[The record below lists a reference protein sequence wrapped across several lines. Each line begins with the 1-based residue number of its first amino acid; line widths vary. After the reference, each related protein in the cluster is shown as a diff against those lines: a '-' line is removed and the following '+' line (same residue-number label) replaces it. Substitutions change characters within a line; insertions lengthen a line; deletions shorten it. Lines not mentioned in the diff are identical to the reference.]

1 MTGRYLTGNS
11 HKDRGKGVACA
22 AASQR
27 LASMR
32 PDFFCLVLF
41 LGLGAAAPG
50 WAQPAPEEESFNG
63 PLARFDTNHDGTI
76 SLAEMNAVLKADFD
90 KVDRNHD
97 GQLNGSEISAENDR
111 RAEADANATLLFDWK
126 GSGFVDFEEF
136 AAPMHTLFA
145 QLDRNKGR
153 CSHPE
158 RSGPCAPANSDG
170 SAPAQSSG
178 RGSGHRRH

>member
-1 MTGRYLTGNS
+1 
-11 HKDRGKGVACA
+11 
-22 AASQR
+22 
-27 LASMR
+27 MR
-32 PDFFCLVLF
+32 PGFFCLALF
-41 LGLGAAAPG
+41 LGLGAAAQG
-50 WAQPAPEEESFNG
+50 WAQPAPEDSFTG

-145 QLDRNKGR
+145 QLDRNKDGVLTQSEADR
-153 CSHPE
+153 
-158 RSGPCAPANSDG
+158 APASSDG

-178 RGSGHRRH
+178 RGSGRHRH